1 MLNYKNICIRS
12 IVLDVRQLLG
22 ERILRIRHELGL
34 SQEEL
39 AFRCGMQPSHIGF
52 IERGQRNPTLD
63 TLERVALGLG
73 VSVSDLLNF
82 DAGPQILSYDV
93 TTNKILS
100 FVLPLG
106 DKEKKQLLTIVRAF
120 ARKSR

>member
-1 MLNYKNICIRS
+1 M
-12 IVLDVRQLLG
+12 DVRQLLG

-39 AFRCGMQPSHIGF
+39 AFRCEMQPSHIGF